1 MGMKE
6 PLKSARLIVPV
17 DVGVLVEKLKEK
29 VFK

>member
-6 PLKSARLIVPV
+6 LLKSARLIVPV
-17 DVGVLVEKLKEK
+17 DIGLLVEKLKEK

>member
-6 PLKSARLIVPV
+6 PLKSVRLSVPA
-17 DVGVLVEKLKEK
+17 DIGVLVEKLKEK